1 MDRELLW
8 LAKRLKDAA
17 NDRAKLNETEKKQV
31 IERLDSISDKASS
44 ELYNTL
50 NEYMK

>member
-1 MDRELLW
+1 MDTNILW
-8 LAKRLKDAA
+8 LAKRLKDAS
-17 NDRAKLNETEKKQV
+17 NDLSKLTETEKKQV
-31 IERLDSISDKASS
+31 IERLDSISNKATT